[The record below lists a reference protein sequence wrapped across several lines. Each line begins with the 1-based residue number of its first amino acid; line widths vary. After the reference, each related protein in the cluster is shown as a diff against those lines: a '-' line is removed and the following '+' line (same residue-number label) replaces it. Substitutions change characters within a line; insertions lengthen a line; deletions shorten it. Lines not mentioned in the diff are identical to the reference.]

1 MTTTPSAALQDLDT
15 FGIEVPSWA
24 YGNSGT
30 RFKVFTTPGTP
41 RDPWEKIADAAQV
54 NAVTGLAPKVSIH
67 IPWDKVDDYGAL
79 TAYAKEL
86 GRQHRVGEFE
96 PVPGR

>member
-1 MTTTPSAALQDLDT
+1 MTAAIPAALQDLDT

-54 NAVTGLAPKVSIH
+54 NAMTGLGAEG
-67 IPWDKVDDYGAL
+67 VDPHPVGQ
-79 TAYAKEL
+79 
-86 GRQHRVGEFE
+86 GR
-96 PVPGR
+96 